1 MDAVEFLPIALL
13 RSKQDHD
20 EICARAKVL
29 AFVGYDKSLVVSLRF
44 FEGGEKHRDRVLTE
58 RIHFR
63 VELEAEH
70 AIPDIDERRAGV
82 GLDVATRALV
92 DRQRFYAGRGSSS
105 L

>member
-1 MDAVEFLPIALL
+1 MTRFAPD
-13 RSKQDHD
+13 
-20 EICARAKVL
+20 AKVL
-29 AFVGYDKSLVVSLRF
+29 AFVGYDKSFEVSLRF

-82 GLDVATRALV
+82 GLDVR
-92 DRQRFYAGRGSSS
+92 YASACGSPEILMPGRGSSS